1 MERAGKTLSKL
12 RWKDGISSEALARA
26 AWPAA
31 VGKRLANRALAV
43 GLVRDRLIVEVDD
56 AIWQKQLFHLE
67 GQILKRLREV
77 IGDDLIRQ
85 IEFRITVARRPPAMA
100 ATASASAV
108 TSPASADDAD
118 EIEDLVLRKVYKQAR
133 KKATA

>member
-12 RWKDGISSEALARA
+12 RSAEGISSEALARA
-26 AWPAA
+26 AWPVA
-31 VGKRLANRALAV
+31 VGKRIANRAMAV

-67 GQILKRLREV
+67 GQILISLRKV

-85 IEFRITVARRPPAMA
+85 LEFRIAIARRPPQMA
-100 ATASASAV
+100 GSAAAALES
-108 TSPASADDAD
+108 SDDAD
-118 EIEDLVLRKVYKQAR
+118 DIQDFVLRTVYKQAR
-133 KKATA
+133 KKASA

>member
-12 RWKDGISSEALARA
+12 RLSESISSEALARA
-26 AWPAA
+26 AWPVA
-31 VGKRLANRALAV
+31 VGKRLAIRAPAV

-85 IEFRITVARRPPAMA
+85 IEFRITIARRPPSMA
-100 ATASASAV
+100 TEAA
-108 TSPASADDAD
+108 PAAESTDEADR
-118 EIEDLVLRKVYKQAR
+118 IEDLGLRRVYKQAR

>member
-1 MERAGKTLSKL
+1 MERAGKTLTKL
-12 RWKDGISSEALARA
+12 RSPDGISSEALARA
-26 AWPAA
+26 AWPVA

-85 IEFRITVARRPPAMA
+85 IEFRISIARRPPQLATQA
-100 ATASASAV
+100 APAV
-108 TSPASADDAD
+108 KSIDEADQ
-118 EIEDLVLRKVYKQAR
+118 IEDLVLRTVYKQAR
-133 KKATA
+133 KKASA

>member
-12 RWKDGISSEALARA
+12 KLSDRIDSEALARA
-26 AWPAA
+26 AWPVA
-31 VGKRLANRALAV
+31 VGKRLAIRAMAV
-43 GLVRDRLIVEVDD
+43 GLVRDRLIVEVED

-85 IEFRITVARRPPAMA
+85 IEFRISIARRPPQL
-100 ATASASAV
+100 ATQAIPGVES
-108 TSPASADDAD
+108 TDEADR
-118 EIEDLVLRKVYKQAR
+118 IEDFVLRTVYKQAR
-133 KKATA
+133 KKASA

>member
-12 RWKDGISSEALARA
+12 RPSDGISSEALARA
-26 AWPAA
+26 AWPEA

-85 IEFRITVARRPPAMA
+85 IEFRITIARRPPAMA
-100 ATASASAV
+100 TKAASA
-108 TSPASADDAD
+108 PASTDEADQ
-118 EIEDLVLRKVYKQAR
+118 IEDFVLRTVYKQAR

>member
-12 RWKDGISSEALARA
+12 RSSEGISSESLARA
-26 AWPAA
+26 AWPVA
-31 VGKRLANRALAV
+31 VGKRLANRAFAV

-56 AIWQKQLFHLE
+56 AIWQRQLFHLE

-77 IGDDLIRQ
+77 IGDNLIRQ
-85 IEFRITVARRPPAMA
+85 LEFRISIARRPPQSATQA
-100 ATASASAV
+100 A
-108 TSPASADDAD
+108 PALPVDEADQ
-118 EIEDLVLRKVYKQAR
+118 IEDLVLRKVYKQAR

>member
-1 MERAGKTLSKL
+1 MERAGKTLGKL
-12 RWKDGISSEALARA
+12 RLSDKISSEDLSRA
-26 AWPAA
+26 AWPVA

-77 IGDDLIRQ
+77 IGDDLVRQ
-85 IEFRITVARRPPAMA
+85 IEFRIAIARRPPAMA
-100 ATASASAV
+100 MQSAPA
-108 TSPASADDAD
+108 PASTDEADQ
-118 EIEDLVLRKVYKQAR
+118 IEDFVLRAVYKNAR